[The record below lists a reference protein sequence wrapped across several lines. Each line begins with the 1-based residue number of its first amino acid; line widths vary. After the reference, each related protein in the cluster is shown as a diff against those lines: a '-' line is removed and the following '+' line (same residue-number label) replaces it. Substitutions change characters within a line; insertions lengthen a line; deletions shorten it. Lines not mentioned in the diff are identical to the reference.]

1 MGENGIQPMYDL
13 ADRNGNNDMG
23 GSWIWIILIL
33 LFAGDGL
40 GGNKNNTMESEF
52 IQRDI
57 FNTNQNVSTTGCQTQ
72 RDVLESRYTNQLGL
86 QTLGQQMS
94 ECCCETNR
102 NIDSVR
108 AEAYKNTCEI
118 TNAIHAEGEATRGLI
133 TQNTI
138 QELRDNLQSAQL
150 TLSNANQTQNIIGA
164 LQPTPKPAYLTC
176 SPYFAYGQGCGG
188 CGGCGNI

>member
-13 ADRNGNNDMG
+13 ADRNRDDMG

-33 LFAGDGL
+33 LFAGNGF
-40 GGNKNNTMESEF
+40 GNNRDNDINSEF

-57 FNTNQNVSTTGCQTQ
+57 FNTNQNVSATGCQTQ

-102 NIDSVR
+102 NIDAVR

-118 TNAIHAEGEATRGLI
+118 TNAIHAEGEATRSLI

-138 QELRDNLQSAQL
+138 QALRDELQSAQL
-150 TLSNANQTQNIIGA
+150 TLANASQTQNIISS
-164 LQPTPKPAYLTC
+164 LQPVPKPAYLTC